1 MTERL
6 LILACSQRK
15 IAGKGHLP
23 AIDRYDGPAF
33 RVLRKFLRENPDSAL
48 TVLILSA
55 KYGLIESERKI
66 PFYDCRLSRTT
77 TAGLQRQVV
86 GTARNILR
94 SHPWQTVG
102 ICAGKNYRS
111 ALLGFA
117 EEIPAGIRLD
127 VIEGGL
133 GRRLTALRNWLH
145 RSAAEIKSVSHE
157 RFSDHSSK

>member
-15 IAGKGHLP
+15 TSGKGQLP
-23 AIDRYDGPAF
+23 AINRYDGPAF
-33 RVLRKFLRENPDSAL
+33 RVLRKFLRENPDPAL

-66 PFYDCRLSRTT
+66 PFYDCRLFRTT
-77 TAGLQRQVV
+77 TARLQRQVL

-94 SHPWQTVG
+94 SQPWQAVG

-111 ALLGFA
+111 ALVGFA
-117 EEIPAGIRLD
+117 EEIPEGIRLD
-127 VIEGGL
+127 VLEGGL
-133 GRRLTALRNWLH
+133 GRRLTALRDWLH
-145 RSAAEIKSVSHE
+145 RSAAEIKSVSRE
-157 RFSDHSSK
+157 RFSDHAPK